1 MNELLYNKK
10 TRGTNDTVF
19 IILDVH
25 GADVA
30 GIFIIFKK
38 KRQLYSSA

>member
-25 GADVA
+25 DADVA
-30 GIFIIFKK
+30 
-38 KRQLYSSA
+38 